1 MESVREFANENLLS
15 IALRLNQWSILSFS
29 SLHRTHLTIM
39 DPIGN
44 LHSEIGET
52 TIQTMVAGFYRR
64 VKQDDI
70 LGPMYPADDWEGSE
84 KRLADFLI
92 FRFGGSQRY
101 LAERGHPRLR
111 ARHFPFII
119 DAAAR
124 DRWLKLMGEAME
136 EVTIPESSAETI
148 RAFFHQVAHMMQNTG
163 VGH

>member
-15 IALRLNQWSILSFS
+15 IALGLNQWFIRSLS
-29 SLHRTHLTIM
+29 SLPSPPPPIL

-44 LHSEIGET
+44 LHSEIGEA
-52 TIQTMVAGFYRR
+52 TIQAMVAGFYRR
-64 VKQDDI
+64 VKDDDI
-70 LGPMYPADDWEGSE
+70 LSPMYPADDLQGAE

-101 LAERGHPRLR
+101 IAERGHPRLR